1 MGIWIFYSVHLDPGQ
16 GQGGCGRVHGLYLL
30 MIDVCHLVRI
40 VRTVR
45 TRPGV
50 GALLVGRG
58 RLGEN
63 HLNDAP
69 GHVHDRDEAR
79 ANVYLVLVLVVN
91 LIEACCLV
99 AEGCKVRATVHS

>member
-1 MGIWIFYSVHLDPGQ
+1 MGIVIFYSVHPALDHGR
-16 GQGGCGRVHGLYLL
+16 GRVHARYLL

-40 VRTVR
+40 VRT
-45 TRPGV
+45 RPGV
-50 GALLVGRG
+50 GALVVGRG

-63 HLNDAP
+63 HLNGARAPAP
-69 GHVHDRDEAR
+69 GHDEVR

-99 AEGCKVRATVHS
+99 PDGCKVRARV